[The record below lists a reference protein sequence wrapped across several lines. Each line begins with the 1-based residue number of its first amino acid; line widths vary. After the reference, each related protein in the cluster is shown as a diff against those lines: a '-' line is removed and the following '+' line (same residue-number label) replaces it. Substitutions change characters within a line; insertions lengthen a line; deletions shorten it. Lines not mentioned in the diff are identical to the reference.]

1 MVTTFSEANYEEA
14 VLELFRNMG
23 YQYAYGPNV
32 ERDFQSPLYDE
43 VLLEY
48 IYRLNPA
55 LPAEAINEAVY
66 KLKNYENGEL
76 VQKNEIFMDYLQN
89 GIEVRYNEQGEE
101 KNAVVYLVEILT
113 ILRLLWQISGRL
125 LKTVIDVRILFCS

>member
-1 MVTTFSEANYEEA
+1 MGTTFSEANYEEA

-55 LPAEAINEAVY
+55 LPAE
-66 KLKNYENGEL
+66 
-76 VQKNEIFMDYLQN
+76 
-89 GIEVRYNEQGEE
+89 
-101 KNAVVYLVEILT
+101 
-113 ILRLLWQISGRL
+113 
-125 LKTVIDVRILFCS
+125 

>member
-48 IYRLNPA
+48 I
-55 LPAEAINEAVY
+55 
-66 KLKNYENGEL
+66 
-76 VQKNEIFMDYLQN
+76 
-89 GIEVRYNEQGEE
+89 
-101 KNAVVYLVEILT
+101 
-113 ILRLLWQISGRL
+113 
-125 LKTVIDVRILFCS
+125 

>member
-55 LPAEAINEAVY
+55 LPVEAINEAVY

-76 VQKNEIFMDYLQN
+76 VQKNETFMDYLQN

-101 KNAVVYLVEILT
+101 KNAIVYLVDYENPDNNSFIVANQWTFVEIT
-113 ILRLLWQISGRL
+113 I
-125 LKTVIDVRILFCS
+125 

>member
-1 MVTTFSEANYEEA
+1 MGTTFSEANYEEA

-76 VQKNEIFMDYLQN
+76 VQKNE
-89 GIEVRYNEQGEE
+89 
-101 KNAVVYLVEILT
+101 T
-113 ILRLLWQISGRL
+113 
-125 LKTVIDVRILFCS
+125 LKTLLEMITIEMKEAFKAAGYDEELARVTLSNRPDLCEYQCRRRRSRMAGVTSR